1 VIQLAPPLTIG
12 VPEFQEIEQILRG
25 VLTEATNRAADFRSP
40 RHGGEHLLVP
50 ARV

>member
-1 VIQLAPPLTIG
+1 MIQLAPPLTIG
-12 VPEFQEIEQILRG
+12 LPEFQEIEQKLRG
-25 VLTEATNRAADFRSP
+25 VLTEAADRAAGFTGH